1 MKVSAQK
8 WKVKSNGRMRLKSK
22 ILKLTGQRDQQTD
35 VTEKSVT
42 VTEDGGTEI
51 TQPEQRKENHSGGSQ
66 AQRPVG
72 QTLKVC
78 LSPWGPPKEEEPP
91 RSGQLA
97 PPVCR
102 TPPAPGSRETHTQ
115 TRLRKRRE
123 PGTEEPGRQRGGG
136 RPPSEGQP
144 LPGRRG
150 RRRPGCHPRR
160 RGRGNT
166 VHGRRRDFPS
176 ERHRGLR
183 PATAALLTAASTVDG
198 AHEGAEPHTDLT

>member
-91 RSGQLA
+91 RSGQPA

-123 PGTEEPGRQRGGG
+123 PGTEEPGRQRGGDA
-136 RPPSEGQP
+136 RPARGSPSPAAAGEDGQAVI
-144 LPGRRG
+144 PGAAAVETPFMDAG
-150 RRRPGCHPRR
+150 GISQVKDTEDCGQRRPL
-160 RGRGNT
+160 
-166 VHGRRRDFPS
+166 S
-176 ERHRGLR
+176 
-183 PATAALLTAASTVDG
+183 
-198 AHEGAEPHTDLT
+198 